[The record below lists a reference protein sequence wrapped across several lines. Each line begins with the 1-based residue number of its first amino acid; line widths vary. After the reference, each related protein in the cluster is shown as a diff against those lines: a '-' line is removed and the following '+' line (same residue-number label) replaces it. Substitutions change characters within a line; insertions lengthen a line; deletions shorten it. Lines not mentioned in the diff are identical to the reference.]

1 MSDFGLIIVG
11 IMLRKMNLNV
21 QDLDVNFFMQKA
33 FSMKQMLSFF
43 FECLEESFGSKF
55 LRTRNRAN
63 LEVD

>member
-43 FECLEESFGSKF
+43 FECLEESFGPKF